1 MNTLAYIIY
10 LVATYLITV
19 HVGLY
24 LYKNGYAFIANL
36 IPDSNMA
43 GNINK
48 LLLLGY
54 YLFNLGYVSIMLH
67 HWAPIANVAQLITT
81 LSNKIGIIIISLAIV
96 HYCNMGI
103 LFIINLNQ
111 KQTKI
116 LKSK

>member
-10 LVATYLITV
+10 LVATYIITV

-24 LYKNGYAFIANL
+24 LYKNGYAYIASL
-36 IPDSNMA
+36 IPDSNLA
-43 GNINK
+43 NTINK

-67 HWAPIANVAQLITT
+67 HWAPIVSIAQLIFT
-81 LSNKIGIIIISLAIV
+81 LTYKIGLIIISLAIV

-103 LFIINLNQ
+103 LFIINY
-111 KQTKI
+111 KI
-116 LKSK
+116 KIK